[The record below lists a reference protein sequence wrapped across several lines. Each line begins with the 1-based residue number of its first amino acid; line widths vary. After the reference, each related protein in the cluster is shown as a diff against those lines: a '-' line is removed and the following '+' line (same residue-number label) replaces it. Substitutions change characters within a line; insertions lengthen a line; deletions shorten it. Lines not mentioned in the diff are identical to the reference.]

1 MYLKWKS
8 KTEQTKKLRKRAFY
22 RVYIIHTY
30 SRSVRNLKEGL
41 IDQFLWIILYHIKIT
56 SSIFV
61 LYAESILSLGLQIF
75 CLFKNGLTAANKST
89 DDETVLVGSLK
100 AAKKL

>member
-1 MYLKWKS
+1 MDLKWQS

-22 RVYIIHTY
+22 RVYTY